1 MEKTIIKSEYQL
13 QAEKFLADTKTS
25 FEAEL
30 VGHGPY
36 FEGDTESRDI
46 YKITL
51 TRQELR
57 PFIFKFGQ
65 SIVHSGPSIKE
76 DYKYTR
82 EFMRSG
88 RMVAFKPEHFEQK
101 RQAPNAH
108 DVLATLTKNDPETFE
123 DFCNNYGYD
132 TDSRKA
138 EKVYFAVQKEYKEV
152 IRLFNDV
159 INQLLE
165 IQ

>member
-1 MEKTIIKSEYQL
+1 MKIEQKKSEYQL

-36 FEGDTESRDI
+36 SEGDTESRDI

-76 DYKYTR
+76 DYKYSR

-101 RQAPNAH
+101 RQAPNAYIANGYTRKQWREYL
-108 DVLATLTKNDPETFE
+108 VWLAGVIYGLKTAKN
-123 DFCNNYGYD
+123 
-132 TDSRKA
+132 
-138 EKVYFAVQKEYKEV
+138 
-152 IRLFNDV
+152 I
-159 INQLLE
+159 
-165 IQ
+165 